1 MLKIKAIIKG
11 IAEAASAERK
21 ENRIM
26 RQVDQAIDM
35 AKDQAES
42 FQEKADELL
51 DHLPDYSNADQT
63 EELSKLL
70 NKYKDHI
77 LSKRKWEECA
87 EIFTSLKQTLS
98 TEVPEE

>member
-35 AKDQAES
+35 AKDRAES

-51 DHLPDYSNADQT
+51 NQLPECSGADQT
-63 EELSKLL
+63 EELNKLL
-70 NKYKDHI
+70 NTYKDNI
-77 LSKRKWEECA
+77 ISKRRWEECA
-87 EIFTSLKQTLS
+87 EIFIGLKKTLN
-98 TEVPEE
+98 TEVPEK